1 MCTKLI
7 AIDVIAIVVSL
18 INLAEQFG
26 IYTLQKVDG
35 INDQH
40 KRSFFAILYAVDAV
54 SVFECLSEYERD
66 IAIVAIIVD
75 MLELICYVASFH
87 RTTTL
92 YLVGFLTY
100 RLEMLL
106 NGLNIFLDSINDN
119 RGSREKY
126 CFPAHH
132 LKLLEFCPLAYMLL
146 QLPQVLVLSL
156 QSVNMSAS
164 VNRQLFVENSDSEM
178 IILDVLIHGLKKDH
192 GHCK

>member
-1 MCTKLI
+1 M
-7 AIDVIAIVVSL
+7 
-18 INLAEQFG
+18 AEQFG

-40 KRSFFAILYAVDAV
+40 KRSFFAILFAVDAV
-54 SVFECLSEYERD
+54 SVFECLSEDEREK
-66 IAIVAIIVD
+66 AIVAIIVD
-75 MLELICYVASFH
+75 TLELICYVAILH

-100 RLEMLL
+100 GLEMLL

>member
-100 RLEMLL
+100 GLEMLL

-119 RGSREKY
+119 RGSRGKY
-126 CFPAHH
+126 CFPA
-132 LKLLEFCPLAYMLL
+132 
-146 QLPQVLVLSL
+146 
-156 QSVNMSAS
+156 
-164 VNRQLFVENSDSEM
+164 
-178 IILDVLIHGLKKDH
+178 IT
-192 GHCK
+192 